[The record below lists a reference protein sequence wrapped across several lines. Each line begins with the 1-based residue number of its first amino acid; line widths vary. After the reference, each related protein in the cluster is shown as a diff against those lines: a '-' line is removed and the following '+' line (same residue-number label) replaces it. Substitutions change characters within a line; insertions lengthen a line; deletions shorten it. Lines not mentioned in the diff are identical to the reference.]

1 MSVNDTPREE
11 PPDLGPAREDEEALL
26 GTVPRTSAFR
36 EVWVGAFVLAGLLA
50 GLTALFIL
58 TDASTFRGRYVLT
71 TYVEDAGGMRRG
83 DPVQMRGVNIG
94 RIQRFD
100 IQPDGVAVRL
110 EIEGEFDVPA
120 DSRVVIRSGGLLGG
134 MIAEVVPGP
143 GEATLRGGDVIRG
156 SSAATFG
163 DLGGL
168 QARAESVLG
177 QVQGLLSPATVNA
190 VESSAQSLDR
200 TLSQTEALIGAQRTE
215 IGALVASLR
224 RSAAGLEAGAAGGA
238 DVARAAARLDS
249 LIVRLDTVSTHLTR
263 SGAALEATLTRI
275 ERGEGTF
282 GRLSADPELYEQLN
296 AAAQQ
301 IAALAEDIRVNPR
314 RYLNIS
320 VF

>member
-1 MSVNDTPREE
+1 LSVDDTGRQA
-11 PPDLGPAREDEEALL
+11 PPDLGPPRADEDDLL
-26 GTVPRTSAFR
+26 ETVPRRSAFR

-71 TYVEDAGGMRRG
+71 TVVEDAGGMRRG
-83 DPVQMRGVNIG
+83 DPVQLRGVNIG

-100 IQPDGVAVRL
+100 IQDDGVAVRL
-110 EIEGEFDVPA
+110 EILGEYDVPVG
-120 DSRVVIRSGGLLGG
+120 SRVVIRSGDLLGG
-134 MIAEVVPGP
+134 MVAEVIPGP
-143 GEATLRGGDVIRG
+143 GEDNLGAGDVIPG
-156 SSAATFG
+156 SSLAGFG
-163 DLGGL
+163 DLGSLQAEAEIVLG
-168 QARAESVLG
+168 QARA
-177 QVQGLLSPATVNA
+177 LLSPATIGA
-190 VESSAQSLDR
+190 VESSAVSLDR
-200 TLSQTEALIGAQRTE
+200 TLTQTEALIGAQRTE
-215 IGALVASLR
+215 IAALVASLR
-224 RSAAGLEAGAAGGA
+224 RSAAGLEAGAASGA

-263 SGAALEATLTRI
+263 SGAALEITLTRI

-282 GRLSADPELYEQLN
+282 GRLSADPALYEQLQT
-296 AAAQQ
+296 AAEQ